1 MEYLIPQH
9 DTNPGRAEQLAKAR
23 STYRYDQKFGFPV
36 TASEI
41 DDNTAGNAYQLK
53 TLAMMGKIRLNLLNM
68 KRRGRWN
75 FITEL
80 PPVAPLK
87 LARLLYEQDFG
98 NILAFLMPIPGG
110 LKDWHKAATLE
121 DYRQVFALG
130 DPPAV
135 AERFASD
142 DYFAEVMVAGPDPT
156 RLQRLGSV
164 SAKFPITTEHLLS
177 VPELAGED
185 LATAMKSGRVYWVD
199 YEVTAELKNGQHPQ
213 RPKYMYA
220 PMAAFA
226 VPRGG
231 GALRPFAIQTGQDP
245 IGRQIY
251 TPRDGYSWKLAKNCV
266 LTAYNTCHEVLAHLG
281 FTHMVSEAIMLASL
295 RNLAASHPLAVLLRR
310 HFEGTQYINKLAVDI
325 LIQPGQAV
333 EYICGGDLKSEYSL
347 LADQRGKFSFR
358 RNYLSGKFSAAGTDS
373 TSMLTYYPYRDDGLL
388 IWRAINQ
395 WVGEFVSAHYSSDA
409 DVRGDSELQAW
420 AAEIASPDAGRL
432 RDFGTTP
439 GQIEDRQDLIDI
451 VTMAIWTAGPQHAA
465 VNFAQKDHQAFAPAN
480 PMAGYTEEPRGTGHT
495 EADWLA
501 NLPPLD
507 VAVCQYCTLD
517 FLGSVRHT
525 VLGDYGHDFRKS
537 PAAAAHERFQTN
549 LLAIEQDIAQRN
561 TRRPQPYEYLRP
573 SLIPNSTNI

>member
-1 MEYLIPQH
+1 MDYVIPQH
-9 DTNPGRAEQLAKAR
+9 DTNPGRAEQSAKAR
-23 STYRYDQKFGFPV
+23 SIYRLDQRFGFPI

-41 DDNTAGNAYQLK
+41 DDNTAGNAWQLK
-53 TLAMMGKIRLNLLNM
+53 TLAAQEKIRLNLLAL
-68 KRRGRWN
+68 KRHGRWN
-75 FITEL
+75 FINEL
-80 PPVAPLK
+80 PPVAPMK

-98 NILAFLMPIPGG
+98 NIINFLMPVPGG

-121 DYRQVFALG
+121 DYRQVFALY
-130 DPPAV
+130 DLPSV
-135 AERFASD
+135 AERCASD
-142 DYFAEVMVAGPDPT
+142 DYFAELMVAGPDPT
-156 RLQRLGSV
+156 RLQRLGSLP
-164 SAKFPITTEHLLS
+164 AKFPITTEHLLS
-177 VPELAGED
+177 VPEHAGED
-185 LATAMKSGRVYWVD
+185 LATAMKAGRVYWVD
-199 YEVTAELKNGQHPQ
+199 YALMAELKNGQHPQ

-245 IGRQIY
+245 AGRQIY
-251 TPRDGYSWKLAKNCV
+251 TPRDGYSWRLAKNCV

-295 RNLAASHPLAVLLRR
+295 RNLAPSHPLAVLLRR
-310 HFEGTQYINKLAVDI
+310 HFEGTQFINKLAVDI
-325 LIQPGQAV
+325 LIQPNQAV
-333 EYICGGDLKSEYSL
+333 EYICGGDLKSEWSF

-358 RNYLSGKFSAAGTDS
+358 RNYLPDKFSALGTDS

-388 IWRAINQ
+388 IWHAIKQ
-395 WVGEFVSAHYSSDA
+395 WVGEFVSVHYSSDA
-409 DVRGDSELQAW
+409 DVRSDMELQAW

-432 RDFGTTP
+432 RDVGATP
-439 GQIEDRQDLIDI
+439 GQIGDRQDLIDI
-451 VTMAIWTAGPQHAA
+451 VTMTIWTAGPQHAV
-465 VNFAQKDHQAFAPAN
+465 VNFAQKDHQTFVPAN

-507 VAVCQYCTLD
+507 VAVCQYCNLD

-537 PAAAAHERFQTN
+537 PAAAAHQRFQTS
-549 LLAIEQDIAQRN
+549 LLAIEEDIIQRN
-561 TRRPQPYEYLRP
+561 ARRPQPYEYLRP